1 MELVWLLEDL
11 LFQKRLEPCGN
22 DQNLLQAVD
31 IIIVRKTQKH
41 CFNPTLLKHAQILPR
56 DGDDQ

>member
-31 IIIVRKTQKH
+31 NITVRKT
-41 CFNPTLLKHAQILPR
+41 
-56 DGDDQ
+56 

>member
-22 DQNLLQAVD
+22 DQNLLQEVD
-31 IIIVRKTQKH
+31 IITVRKTQKR

-56 DGDDQ
+56 NGDDQ